1 MSLVKERWIT
11 KDGSV
16 FSEVSKKQV
25 VLGFK
30 DANPFFVNESVAL
43 NVGNAVAKHMVEVHN
58 RWLDEQQN
66 QDTVDFVGTLI

>member
-1 MSLVKERWIT
+1 MSLVKERWFA

-30 DANPFFVNESVAL
+30 DAKAFYNNESVAL
-43 NVGNAVAKHMVEVHN
+43 NVGNAVAKHMVDLHN
-58 RWLDEQQN
+58 NWLDSQRMWDSPPVAEK
-66 QDTVDFVGTLI
+66 D